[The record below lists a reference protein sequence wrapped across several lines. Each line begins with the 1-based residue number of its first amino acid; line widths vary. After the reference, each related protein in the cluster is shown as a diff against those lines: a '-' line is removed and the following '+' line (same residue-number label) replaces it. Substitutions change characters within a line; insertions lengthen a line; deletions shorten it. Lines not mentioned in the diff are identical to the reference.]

1 MLIALAIGG
10 FRALQVIWRSDPT
23 EKPVTMTIAA
33 GDSIVAGVTL
43 APDDPTLTYRPQEC
57 TLSASPT

>member
-1 MLIALAIGG
+1 
-10 FRALQVIWRSDPT
+10 
-23 EKPVTMTIAA
+23 MTIAA